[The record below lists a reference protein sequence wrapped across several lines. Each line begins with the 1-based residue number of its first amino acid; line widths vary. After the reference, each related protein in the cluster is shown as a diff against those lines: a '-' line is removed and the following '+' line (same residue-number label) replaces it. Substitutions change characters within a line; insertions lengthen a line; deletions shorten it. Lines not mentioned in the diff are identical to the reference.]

1 MVCRLK
7 EQIRLAT
14 GTELLAFSTLK
25 TWGDLYVFH
34 QLWRIFSGFMLK
46 DPEQNEE
53 IWL

>member
-25 TWGDLYVFH
+25 TWGDV
-34 QLWRIFSGFMLK
+34 RISSALK
-46 DPEQNEE
+46 DLLGLHTQRS
-53 IWL
+53 